1 MDRLPPR
8 RVFEVTVN
16 VALSDDASHEGGR
29 LLGVFGG
36 AVQPL
41 LRAEGDATV
50 HSCRLLHAVSAM
62 TGGTRY
68 ALILFF
74 DRRARAGRRTRW
86 STPAAAVSKVEGRD
100 AFSVR
105 VSGGGVGPL
114 FSRTTSA

>member
-1 MDRLPPR
+1 MISSRYSAETRPWIAFHPDAY
-8 RVFEVTVN
+8 EVTVN

-36 AVQPL
+36 AVLPL

-86 STPAAAVSKVEGRD
+86 STPAAAVSKGEG
-100 AFSVR
+100 
-105 VSGGGVGPL
+105 L
-114 FSRTTSA
+114 

>member
-1 MDRLPPR
+1 M
-8 RVFEVTVN
+8 N
-16 VALSDDASHEGGR
+16 VER
-29 LLGVFGG
+29 CTENVWQVFGVVARAG
-36 AVQPL
+36 VARAVQPL

-50 HSCRLLHAVSAM
+50 HSSRLLHAVSAM

-105 VSGGGVGPL
+105 VSGGGVGQL
-114 FSRTTSA
+114 LG